1 MDKIEKYNSR
11 SISYLTLL
19 AILGIILI
27 VTIMWIESLDHKS
40 LVLMAAAF
48 LMTYVNYV
56 NLKTKVE
63 ILQELKKN
71 NYKRNETKLAIKLFA
86 GLVKY

>member
-1 MDKIEKYNSR
+1 MDKIEKYKSQ
-11 SISYLTLL
+11 SISYLILL
-19 AILGIILI
+19 VILGIILI
-27 VTIMWIESLDHKS
+27 VMIMWIESLDHKS

-63 ILQELKKN
+63 ILQELKK
-71 NYKRNETKLAIKLFA
+71 KQL
-86 GLVKY
+86 

>member
-1 MDKIEKYNSR
+1 MDKIEKYKSQ
-11 SISYLTLL
+11 SIRYLILL
-19 AILGIILI
+19 VILGIILI
-27 VTIMWIESLDHKS
+27 VMIMWIESLDHQS

-63 ILQELKKN
+63 ILQELKK
-71 NYKRNETKLAIKLFA
+71 KKL
-86 GLVKY
+86 

>member
-1 MDKIEKYNSR
+1 MDKIEKYKSQ
-11 SISYLTLL
+11 SIRYLILL
-19 AILGIILI
+19 VILGIILI
-27 VTIMWIESLDHKS
+27 VMIMWIESLDHQS

-63 ILQELKKN
+63 ILQELKK
-71 NYKRNETKLAIKLFA
+71 KQL
-86 GLVKY
+86 